1 LAGEFSKI
9 LRKISAGRT
18 DSSAKML
25 CFGEPGKA
33 LGELSTGLDPRRV
46 LGRID
51 AREGEIRATYVI
63 CVFRAARV
71 FFIKALMEGCRYGK
85 DASRARR

>member
-1 LAGEFSKI
+1 
-9 LRKISAGRT
+9 
-18 DSSAKML
+18 ML

-71 FFIKALMEGCRYGK
+71 FFY
-85 DASRARR
+85 